1 VPTWLVIAFLVV
13 VALVV
18 LLALIGGI
26 AVARRRREQAP
37 AFEGQLIEA
46 NRALAAA
53 HAQDKGW
60 DAGALRQA
68 ARRAF
73 EDERPGHTVRDMQLV
88 QVVDPP
94 GIERDKAVFR
104 FETEDGGSHELTLGR
119 TPEGWSL
126 ERID

>member
-1 VPTWLVIAFLVV
+1 VPTWLVIVLLVIVGLV
-13 VALVV
+13 VALA
-18 LLALIGGI
+18 LAGGV

-37 AFEGQLIEA
+37 AFEGQLVEA

-73 EDERPGHTVRDMQLV
+73 EAERPGHTVRDMQLV

-104 FETEDGGSHELTLGR
+104 FETDDGGQHQLTLGR
-119 TPEGWSL
+119 TPDGWIL

>member
-1 VPTWLVIAFLVV
+1 VPTWLAILLLGL

-18 LLALIGGI
+18 LLALAGGI

-37 AFEGQLIEA
+37 AFEGQLVEA

-73 EDERPGHTVRDMQLV
+73 ETERPGHAVSDMQLV

-104 FETEDGGSHELTLGR
+104 FETEDGGAHELTLGR
-119 TPEGWSL
+119 AADGWRL

>member
-1 VPTWLVIAFLVV
+1 MPTWLVIVLLVIVGLV
-13 VALVV
+13 VALA
-18 LLALIGGI
+18 LAGGV

-37 AFEGQLIEA
+37 AFEGQLVEA

-73 EDERPGHTVRDMQLV
+73 EAERPGDTVRDMQLV

-94 GIERDKAVFR
+94 GIERDRAVFR
-104 FETEDGGSHELTLGR
+104 FETEEGGAHELTLGR
-119 TPEGWSL
+119 AADGWRL
-126 ERID
+126 ERSD

>member
-1 VPTWLVIAFLVV
+1 MVAF
-13 VALVV
+13 AL
-18 LLALIGGI
+18 AGGI

-37 AFEGQLIEA
+37 AFEGRLVEA

-73 EDERPGHTVRDMQLV
+73 EVERPGQTVRDMQLV

-104 FETEDGGSHELTLGR
+104 FETEDGAGHELTLGR
-119 TPEGWSL
+119 TPDGWSL

>member
-1 VPTWLVIAFLVV
+1 MV

-68 ARRAF
+68 AGRAF
-73 EDERPGHTVRDMQLV
+73 EAERPGHTVRDMQLV

-104 FETEDGGSHELTLGR
+104 FETEDGGAHQLTLGR
-119 TPEGWSL
+119 TPEGWIL